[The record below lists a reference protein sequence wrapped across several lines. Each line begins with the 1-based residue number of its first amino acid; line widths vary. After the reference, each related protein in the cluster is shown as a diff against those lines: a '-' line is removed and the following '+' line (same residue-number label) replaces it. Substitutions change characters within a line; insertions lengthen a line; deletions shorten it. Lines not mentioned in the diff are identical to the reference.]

1 MQTFLLLRF
10 ERRKFCTKMLGSVL
24 KFDAIFALIID
35 WMVESLIFKLFSDC
49 ATTAGIVTVD

>member
-1 MQTFLLLRF
+1 
-10 ERRKFCTKMLGSVL
+10 MLGSVL